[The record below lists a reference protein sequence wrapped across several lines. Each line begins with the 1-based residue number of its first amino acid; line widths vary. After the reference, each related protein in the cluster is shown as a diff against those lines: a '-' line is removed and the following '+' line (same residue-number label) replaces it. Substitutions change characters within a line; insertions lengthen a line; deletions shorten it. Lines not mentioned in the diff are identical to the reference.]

1 MDTKFA
7 VIWFEGTDNYTLVD
21 RKGRL
26 VKMSE
31 KEAIA
36 APSITGL
43 LRTQADV
50 EEAQDELRYAISLEL
65 LETLFGCD
73 VD

>member
-1 MDTKFA
+1 MDTKYA

-31 KEAIA
+31 KEAHA
-36 APSITGL
+36 APSILAL
-43 LRTQADV
+43 LKTQTDV
-50 EEAQDELRYAISLEL
+50 EEAQDGPKYAIQLEL